1 MRTILT
7 LLKLMIFH
15 TISAQYYYKDILG
28 TKESNQIFDKYQT
41 LKVRSVAITSFE
53 EDGTKSENFIC
64 EQVFTPSTRSL
75 KTNTKSGV
83 SDESVLISYYD
94 ENGLLTQTI
103 DSSSNIVSKS
113 IYLYNEDKSLHSLK
127 NISTETTKQL
137 SEISEHHW
145 YYDAQGRPLKM
156 LRTTNVID
164 TILIEFIRDDST
176 NIVEERSYKKGT
188 LYSTVYYYYDAEN
201 RLTDIVRYNPK
212 VKKLLPDFMFEYSE
226 SNQII
231 QKITVPANNS
241 NYQIW
246 RYQYNTNGLRIK
258 EALYDKNKKLTGK
271 IEYQYRY
278 G

>member
-7 LLKLMIFH
+7 LFILMIFH
-15 TISAQYYYKDILG
+15 SISAQYYYKDILG
-28 TKESNQIFDKYQT
+28 TKESKQLFDKYRS
-41 LKVRSVAITSFE
+41 LKVRSVIINSFE

-64 EQVFTPSTRSL
+64 EQIYTPSNRSL

-83 SDESVLISYYD
+83 TNESVLISYYD
-94 ENGLLTQTI
+94 ENGMLTQTA
-103 DSSSNIVSKS
+103 DSSTSIVSKS
-113 IYLYNEDKSLHSLK
+113 FYVYNDDKSLRSLK
-127 NISTETTKQL
+127 NISTETSKQF

-145 YYDAQGRPLKM
+145 FYDTKGRPLKM
-156 LRTTNVID
+156 IRTTNVID
-164 TILIEFIRDDST
+164 TVLVDFITDDSG
-176 NIVEERSYKKGT
+176 NIAEERSYKKGKI
-188 LYSTVYYYYDAEN
+188 YSTVFYYYDIKN
-201 RLTDIVRYNPK
+201 RLTDIVRYNQK
-212 VKKLLPDFMFEYSE
+212 AKKLLPDYMFEYAE
-226 SNQII
+226 SDQII

-271 IEYQYRY
+271 IEYQYKY